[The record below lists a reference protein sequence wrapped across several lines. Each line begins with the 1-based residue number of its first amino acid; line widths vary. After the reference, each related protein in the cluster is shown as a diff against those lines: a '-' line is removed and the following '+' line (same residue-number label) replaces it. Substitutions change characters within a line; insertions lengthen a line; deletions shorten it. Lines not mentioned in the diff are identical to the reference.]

1 MAFTVCAAVLVSL
14 LLALTY
20 VPAGASYL
28 FAQPADEPPE
38 TEANVRARD
47 LGGFAAD
54 VERAVRSRLPLP
66 PGYYVTYGGQF
77 ESQQRATRRLAVII
91 PAALLLIA
99 GLLYASFGVLRHAL
113 VVMLNV
119 PFALVGGIGELWLR
133 GLHLNLSAAVGMIAV
148 FGVAI
153 LNGLVLISSV
163 NQLRATG
170 RSLAESICDGALI
183 RLRPVLVTATVASVG
198 FLPMAISTSAGAE
211 VQRPLATVVIG
222 GLVSST
228 LLTLLVLP
236 TVFAWV
242 EKRQPPRRP

>member
-1 MAFTVCAAVLVSL
+1 MAVYAPVAGLQNLERKMFLPMAFTVCAAVLVSL

-148 FGVAI
+148 FGSCRQ
-153 LNGLVLISSV
+153 SSRGSR
-163 NQLRATG
+163 NANRPGG
-170 RSLAESICDGALI
+170 REGFSD
-183 RLRPVLVTATVASVG
+183 LRP
-198 FLPMAISTSAGAE
+198 AGAH
-211 VQRPLATVVIG
+211 RPGTDG
-222 GLVSST
+222 PDDLVKDA
-228 LLTLLVLP
+228 VDQ
-236 TVFAWV
+236 V
-242 EKRQPPRRP
+242 PRSGRAVRSGR